1 MKFSRSNK
9 VGAEAAENGFEVIEG
24 TKTVADL
31 GGNMLEKVIAH
42 QTYAGYGDWIY
53 GPTDDRPDNT
63 PDDIPTIVE
72 KVRERAPVDA
82 ALEKSSGVDVSRR
95 WLEVPTD
102 DLDDDTGPLDTGLM
116 VVKTEP
122 ALASALSDWKADFL
136 KRTSFSEPTTTLGKK
151 LGVTR
156 QTIRVVD
163 GERQLRGFND
173 KGELVDFRILLP
185 ETPDTED

>member
-1 MKFSRSNK
+1 M
-9 VGAEAAENGFEVIEG
+9 
-24 TKTVADL
+24 
-31 GGNMLEKVIAH
+31 EKIVTH
-42 QTYAGYGDWIY
+42 QQYSGYGDWTY
-53 GPTDDRPDNT
+53 GPKDDRPDVI

-72 KVRERAPVDA
+72 KVWERGPVNA
-82 ALEKSSGVDVSRR
+82 ALAKSSGTDISRD
-95 WLEVPTD
+95 WLTVPAD
-102 DLDDDTGPLDTGLM
+102 DLDEDTGPLDKGLQIL
-116 VVKTEP
+116 KPDAT
-122 ALASALSDWKADFL
+122 LASVLSDWKADFS
-136 KRTSFSEPTTTLGKK
+136 KRTGFSEPTTTFGKK